1 MSTGA
6 EQAAEQTDGWDRTLA
21 RSARGVL
28 GELNSAGVLS
38 AADVHVATTLARL
51 GHEGD
56 AEVVLAA
63 ALATRAV
70 REGSV
75 CVELS
80 RVDELAPERSWPE
93 PKAWLDRV
101 RTSKLAAQGALVV
114 DLDLV
119 YLQRYHH
126 QEVVVCADL
135 AARADQAPPTVDEGV
150 LAAGLDRVF
159 PGAGYAEQRAAADV
173 ALRTWTTVL
182 TGGPGTGKTTTVAGV
197 LALLA
202 EQHEGA
208 GRPMRV
214 ALAAPTGKAA
224 ARLQEAVAEALQ
236 PILEAELTT
245 AQRAALAPLRDVTAA
260 TLHRLLG
267 RRPGS
272 RRPRHDRGNRLP
284 HDVIV
289 VDEASMMSLT
299 MTARLLE
306 AVRPQTRLLLVG
318 DPDQLVSIEAGAV
331 LADLVCGL
339 QSVDAEAAS
348 TQGAGGTHGLAA
360 TQGTGSTQGT
370 GGTQPRVAGVARLRT
385 VHRFGERIG
394 ALAQALRDGDA
405 DAAVR
410 VLRDGGDELRLIED
424 PDATAYLQ
432 APLTRHA
439 LALREAALAG
449 DGPGALAAMAG
460 HRLLCAHREGP
471 HGVGTWNRYIE
482 RWVTE
487 ATGDGL
493 WDPMYAGRP
502 LLVTA
507 NDYALGLFNGDT
519 GAVVVGDDGRPQAV
533 VVAQDGLRRLAV
545 SRLGDVETMH
555 AMTIHKAQGSQA
567 RAVTVLLPEQD
578 STLLTRELLYTAVTR
593 AQERL
598 VVVGSEAVVRAAIG
612 RQVRRASGL
621 RQRLSR

>member
-1 MSTGA
+1 MSV
-6 EQAAEQTDGWDRTLA
+6 AAERAAEGLGPWDRRLA

-28 GELNSAGVLS
+28 GELNRAGVLS

-51 GHEGD
+51 GHEHD
-56 AEVVLAA
+56 PDVVLAA

-75 CVELS
+75 CVELT
-80 RVDELAPERSWPE
+80 RVADLAAEVSWPE
-93 PKAWLDRV
+93 PTAWLERV
-101 RTSKLAAQGALVV
+101 RASRLAAQGVLVV

-126 QEVVVCADL
+126 QEVAVCTDL
-135 AARADQAPPTVDEGV
+135 AARADQAPPRVDEQV

-173 ALRTWTTVL
+173 ALRSWTTVL

-202 EQHEGA
+202 QQYQGA
-208 GRPMRV
+208 DRPMRV

-224 ARLQEAVAEALQ
+224 ARLQEAVAQALH
-236 PILEAELTT
+236 PILVTDLTT
-245 AQRAALAPLRDVTAA
+245 RQRAVLDPLRDLTAA
-260 TLHRLLG
+260 TLHRVLG
-267 RRPGS
+267 RRPGG

-284 HDVIV
+284 HDVVV

-331 LADLVCGL
+331 LADLVAGL
-339 QSVDAEAAS
+339 HSDDVDAPTTQTRQTTHG
-348 TQGAGGTHGLAA
+348 TQGRQARG
-360 TQGTGSTQGT
+360 
-370 GGTQPRVAGVARLRT
+370 AGVARLRT

-405 DAAVR
+405 DATVR
-410 VLRDGGDELRLIED
+410 VLRDGGDELRLVED
-424 PDATAYLQ
+424 PDPSAYLR
-432 APLTRHA
+432 ASLTRHA

-449 DGPGALAAMAG
+449 DGPRALAAMSG

-471 HGVGTWNRYIE
+471 HGVRTWNRHVE

-502 LLVTA
+502 LLVTV
-507 NDYALGLFNGDT
+507 NDYALGVFNGDT
-519 GAVVVGDDGRPQAV
+519 GAVVVGGDGRPQAV
-533 VVAQDGLRRLAV
+533 VAAQDGLRRFAV

-578 STLLTRELLYTAVTR
+578 TALLTRELLYTAVTR
-593 AQERL
+593 AQERV
-598 VVVGSEAVVRAAIG
+598 VVVGSEAVVRAAVG
-612 RQVRRASGL
+612 RPVRRASGL
-621 RQRLSR
+621 RQRLAP